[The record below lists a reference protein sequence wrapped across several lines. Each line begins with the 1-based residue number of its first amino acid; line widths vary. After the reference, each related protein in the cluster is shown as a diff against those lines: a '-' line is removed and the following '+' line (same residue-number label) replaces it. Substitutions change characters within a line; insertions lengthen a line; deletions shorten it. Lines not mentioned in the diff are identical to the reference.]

1 MRIRRIK
8 VCNFGPF
15 YGEHDLDLSSEE
27 NGVYIIHG
35 NTGQGKTSLVRS
47 ILWGLYGKVLDH
59 HGKEIPPTS
68 LLNRAAF
75 AECNL
80 AFSVVIFFSLEGKEH
95 VLTRKTASIAHSDK
109 KYISGMECYLV
120 KDGQPIA
127 DTPDKVRL
135 EIERILPFD
144 VSKFFFFDG
153 EMLAK
158 YEELLDQDSHDMRI
172 MRDSIEHILGI
183 PYLKTARDDLDEV
196 KKKDGTRQ
204 GQAGKKPRRSGL
216 C

>member
-35 NTGQGKTSLVRS
+35 NTGQGKTSLLRS

-80 AFSVVIFFSLEGKEH
+80 AFSVVIFFSLRRER
-95 VLTRKTASIAHSDK
+95 TR
-109 KYISGMECYLV
+109 
-120 KDGQPIA
+120 
-127 DTPDKVRL
+127 
-135 EIERILPFD
+135 FD
-144 VSKFFFFDG
+144 PKNCVNSTF
-153 EMLAK
+153 
-158 YEELLDQDSHDMRI
+158 R
-172 MRDSIEHILGI
+172 
-183 PYLKTARDDLDEV
+183 
-196 KKKDGTRQ
+196 
-204 GQAGKKPRRSGL
+204 
-216 C
+216 

>member
-1 MRIRRIK
+1 M
-8 VCNFGPF
+8 
-15 YGEHDLDLSSEE
+15 
-27 NGVYIIHG
+27 
-35 NTGQGKTSLVRS
+35 
-47 ILWGLYGKVLDH
+47 
-59 HGKEIPPTS
+59 
-68 LLNRAAF
+68 
-75 AECNL
+75 
-80 AFSVVIFFSLEGKEH
+80 
-95 VLTRKTASIAHSDK
+95 TRKTASIAHSDK

-204 GQAGKKPRRSGL
+204 GQAGKKPWRSGL